1 MITYYIILYAIIFF
15 KVFRL
20 QRKTLSWL
28 YCFFFLIIIIIKV
41 FNGKPYSDYIVSFYY
56 YSSKFLWARFLR
68 DGWMDLNEIW
78 HEYESLYEVYRK
90 CRFSK
95 NSLPVRSYRRF
106 TFKNIDFCPGVFSET
121 ARDNWVKLS
130 GIVDL
135 SSLWLLVVTGS
146 DRKNRKFQTFSFKLK
161 PIPLYK
167 VSHLLSKN
175 VDTNGSRSVNF
186 R

>member
-1 MITYYIILYAIIFF
+1 MITYYIILYAIFF
-15 KVFRL
+15 LRSSVFNGRPY
-20 QRKTLSWL
+20 SD
-28 YCFFFLIIIIIKV
+28 CIVSFFFLLLLLVLRSSV
-41 FNGKPYSDYIVSFYY
+41 FNERPYSDYIVSFYN

-106 TFKNIDFCPGVFSET
+106 TLKNIDFCPGVFSET

-135 SSLWLLVVTGS
+135 SIVCGIGAVLSVVVTSGRH
-146 DRKNRKFQTFSFKLK
+146 RKW
-161 PIPLYK
+161 
-167 VSHLLSKN
+167 
-175 VDTNGSRSVNF
+175 
-186 R
+186 